1 MAAGKHRA
9 LNPHRN
15 KVGNVVA
22 AGAVPL
28 ILAIVGPGT
37 ANAAPAEVAPM
48 TQQDDAPRAQW
59 PAADAPN
66 VNPYE
71 GLHIPGDIKSSIQ
84 WSSQAP
90 DTSYLAPVG
99 VLHPPARIPVS
110 ANAAD
115 ARVVP
120 GPDGPGHAGA
130 AVGAFIAFNAQPR
143 VVGD

>member
-28 ILAIVGPGT
+28 VMAIVGSGA
-37 ANAAPAEVAPM
+37 ANAAPSEVAPVA
-48 TQQDDAPRAQW
+48 QRGDAPRAQW
-59 PAADAPN
+59 PAAASPN

-71 GLHIPGDIKSSIQ
+71 GLHIPNDTKSSLQ
-84 WSSQAP
+84 
-90 DTSYLAPVG
+90 L
-99 VLHPPARIPVS
+99 
-110 ANAAD
+110 
-115 ARVVP
+115 
-120 GPDGPGHAGA
+120 GA
-130 AVGAFIAFNAQPR
+130 AVGAFNGFNAPPR

>member
-28 ILAIVGPGT
+28 VLAIVGSGA
-37 ANAAPAEVAPM
+37 ANAAPSEIAPVA
-48 TQQDDAPRAQW
+48 QHDDAPRAQW

-71 GLHIPGDIKSSIQ
+71 GMHIPSDTKSSIQ
-84 WSSQAP
+84 WSRQAP
-90 DTSYLAPVG
+90 DKSYLAPVG
-99 VLHPPARIPVS
+99 VVGLVAGPVLGAAAGAAVVAIPAAV
-110 ANAAD
+110 
-115 ARVVP
+115 
-120 GPDGPGHAGA
+120 AGA
-130 AVGAFIAFNAQPR
+130 AVGAFNGFNAPPR